1 VADMSGSGSRNPG
14 DDGFLRR
21 WVRRKAEVRR
31 GGATEDSE
39 AAPTDAGQPPVAT
52 ASGVPEPAGSGDPP
66 APAEPEITDAD
77 MPTLESLDQ
86 DSDYSPF
93 LSRGV
98 SAELRQKALRQLF
111 RQPKFNVE
119 TCLDDFQ
126 DDYLNFQP
134 LGDIVTCD
142 MRHQTEVEARR
153 KAERE
158 AEDAAERAAQVAGA
172 PESAAAPVPPD
183 APAADDVAAADPDP
197 PAAPDEDDGTRTRP
211 PPGDGG
217 TAA

>member
-1 VADMSGSGSRNPG
+1 MSGSGSRNRS

-21 WVRRKAEVRR
+21 WARRKAEVRSND
-31 GGATEDSE
+31 ATEDPE
-39 AAPTDAGQPPVAT
+39 AASVDSVQPPGAT
-52 ASGVPEPAGSGDPP
+52 ASGLPEPAGSGDPP
-66 APAEPEITDAD
+66 APAEPELTDAD
-77 MPTLESLDQ
+77 MPALESLDQ

-98 SAELRQKALRQLF
+98 SAVLRQKALRQLF

-142 MRHQTEVEARR
+142 MRHQTAVEARR

-158 AEDAAERAAQVAGA
+158 AENTAERAAQDAVTPA
-172 PESAAAPVPPD
+172 SAAEPVP
-183 APAADDVAAADPDP
+183 PAADDVAAADPDP
-197 PAAPDEDDGTRTRP
+197 SAGQDEDDRTRP
-211 PPGDGG
+211 EEPPRDGG
-217 TAA
+217 AAA